1 MERLQKLL
9 ARAGIASRRAGE
21 QIILSGRVTIDGEVV
36 AQLGVKADP
45 AVQEIAVDGR
55 PLVLPEATHAL
66 MLNKPAGV
74 LSTREDDRGRPS
86 VMDFVAEDLRRLV
99 YPVGR
104 LDKDSTGL
112 ILLLN
117 DGALAFRLTHPSY
130 HVPKTYCV
138 LASRPLSAA
147 ETRLLSAGVELEDGM
162 TAPARVEAEVGH
174 PERLLI
180 VLYEG
185 RKRQIRRMLQAI
197 GVQTILLQR
206 IAMGPLQLGALP
218 RGAVRE
224 LAFQELSALR
234 RAVGLPE

>member
-1 MERLQKLL
+1 M
-9 ARAGIASRRAGE
+9 
-21 QIILSGRVTIDGEVV
+21 
-36 AQLGVKADP
+36 GVKADP
-45 AVQEIAVDGR
+45 ALQEIAVDGR

-130 HVPKTYCV
+130 RVPKTYCV
-138 LASRPLSAA
+138 LASRPLSAE
-147 ETRLLSAGVELEDGM
+147 ETRLLSAGVELEDGL
-162 TAPARVEAEVGH
+162 TAPAQVVAEAGH
-174 PERLLI
+174 RERLRI

-197 GVQTILLQR
+197 GVQTISLER

-218 RGAVRE
+218 KGAVRE